1 MSGIIK
7 LRVVDEVP
15 IEAKDTDTIG
25 NFDFLVATLCGGI
38 PEDPEFHYES
48 YQVIHADTKEQA
60 KEIYDK
66 LNKCNYYYGECI
78 GMINMYGIVHPI

>member
-1 MSGIIK
+1 MGGIIK

-25 NFDFLVATLCGGI
+25 DFDFLVATLCGGI

-60 KEIYDK
+60 VKMYNT

-78 GMINMYGIVHPI
+78 GMINMYGKVYPV